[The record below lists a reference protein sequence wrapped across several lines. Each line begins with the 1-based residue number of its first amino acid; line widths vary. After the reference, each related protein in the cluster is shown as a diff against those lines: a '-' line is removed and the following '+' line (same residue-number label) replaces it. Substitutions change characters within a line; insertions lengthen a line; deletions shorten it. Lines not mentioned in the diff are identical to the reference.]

1 MRHSSG
7 SKRKPENR
15 HYTCAIEIVIRRRR
29 EVRGRI
35 KEGKIT

>member
-15 HYTCAIEIVIRRRR
+15 HYTCTIEIVMRRR

-35 KEGKIT
+35 EEGKVT